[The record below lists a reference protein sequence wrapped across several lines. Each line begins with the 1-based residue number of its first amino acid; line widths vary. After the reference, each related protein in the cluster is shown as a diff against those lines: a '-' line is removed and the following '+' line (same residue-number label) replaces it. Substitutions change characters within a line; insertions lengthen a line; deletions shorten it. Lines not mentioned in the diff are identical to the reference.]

1 MRIAIGGIGTET
13 NSFNPFPTDEFDEY
27 FGDQILALHGGSQN
41 NSDGDSVIAGM
52 LEEFRGCDIVPLYC
66 ARAMPGG
73 PIPGAAYRAMRDEL
87 CSRVKAAHEA
97 QPLDALCLAM
107 HGSMLVQNAAVNQAA
122 NQAANRAESP
132 FDDPEADLLFHL
144 HKIAPGLPIHLGM
157 DMHATI
163 SDFLLEHA
171 SSITLYKTAPH
182 IDMKQAGRHCARIAV
197 QSIAAGQATAVC
209 GVRVP
214 LILSGEVSMTDC
226 EPMQSLI
233 HLLREAE
240 QQEGILSASYALGFP
255 WADSPHLASFALVSC
270 YEKDLSCAKKLCS
283 ALAAELWAK
292 RARFAFN
299 METLQEEQALQWIG
313 KNTQSKPLI
322 LSDCGDNATAG
333 ASQTCVDFLRKICDS
348 GLDNILFAAIFDA
361 AAYAQI
367 CDINDTGK
375 IRLGRFYG
383 TNEAMEIE
391 VNVKGFFQYKKCR
404 LAIVNYRERI
414 DIIVAQQRVPV
425 ADLSIFRAAGLNV
438 RRYRAVGI
446 KCGYHGADLEE
457 IAAGNALVLSC
468 GDSDPILERLPYR
481 RVARPIYPLDKNM
494 LWQANTGIVG
504 G

>member
-27 FGDQILALHGGSQN
+27 FGDQILALHSGSQN
-41 NSDGDSVIAGM
+41 SSDGDSVIAGM
-52 LEEFRGCDIVPLYC
+52 LEACRGCDIVPLYC

-107 HGSMLVQNAAVNQAA
+107 HGSMLVQNAAI
-122 NQAANRAESP
+122 NQAANRAESV
-132 FDDPEADLLFHL
+132 FDDPEADLLCHL

-171 SSITLYKTAPH
+171 ASITLYKTAPH
-182 IDMKQAGRHCARIAV
+182 IDMQQTGRHCARIAV
-197 QSIAAGQATAVC
+197 QSLASGQATAVC

-233 HLLREAE
+233 CRLREAE

-255 WADSPHLASFALVSC
+255 WADSPHLASFALASC
-270 YEKDLSCAKKLCS
+270 YQKDLLLAKRLCAS
-283 ALAAELWAK
+283 LAAELWAK
-292 RARFAFN
+292 RARFVFAMN
-299 METLQEEQALQWIG
+299 TLQEPEALQWIG
-313 KNTQSKPLI
+313 ENTQSKPVI

-333 ASQTCVDFLRKICDS
+333 ASQTCVNFLSKICES
-348 GLDNILFAAIFDA
+348 TLDKILFAAIFDA
-361 AAYAQI
+361 AAYEQI
-367 CDINDTGK
+367 CGISGKGK

-383 TNEAMEIE
+383 TNKAMEID
-391 VNVKGFFQYKKCR
+391 VNVKGFFQYKKRR

-425 ADLSIFRAAGLNV
+425 ADLSIFRAAGIDV

-457 IAAGNALVLSC
+457 IAAANALVLSR

-481 RVARPIYPLDKNM
+481 RVARPIYPLDKDM
-494 LWQANTGIVG
+494 LWQAPHK
-504 G
+504 